1 MSEKIQ
7 TLLGFDFGTHKIGV
21 AIGQTLTRSATPLCI
36 LKAIDG
42 EPNWREVEN
51 LLDEWSP
58 SLFIVGLPLHDDHSD
73 NEMSLKARAFAKILS
88 EKFRKP
94 HSFVNETLSTFAV
107 KHDKKEQKLQ
117 AAPSRK
123 KQQKFKKS
131 DKALDDYSAA
141 LILQSWMQIQAKHVQ
156 TPPPNVQADN
166 VQIENV
172 QTNDSSPE

>member
-42 EPNWREVEN
+42 EPNWREIEN
-51 LLDEWSP
+51 LLEQWSP
-58 SLFIVGLPLHDDHSD
+58 SLLVVGLPLNNDHSD
-73 NEMSLKARAFAKILS
+73 NEMSIKARAFAKILS
-88 EKFRKP
+88 AKSRKP
-94 HSFVNETLSTFAV
+94 YSFVNETLSTFAV

-141 LILQSWMQIQAKHVQ
+141 LILQSWMQLQEPHIQIQEPHA
-156 TPPPNVQADN
+156 
-166 VQIENV
+166 QIHGISI
-172 QTNDSSPE
+172 NDLQKEKE